1 MAPSKHADEGGQL
14 QLIDADRVEDEEEC
28 FESIDKRTSRP
39 PPTPSR
45 LASRRI
51 LLVRAVVPR
60 ARLPI
65 LPACHPDR
73 CCTAVAS
80 ATGGSF
86 PPSHVS
92 LLGSPI
98 SVRVGVASKWCSWDL
113 FVFVGCMRV
122 VGVLRPIWFP
132 QNFQCFGNKLVLHRG
147 VSSWGSSFPHVC
159 SKSCG

>member
-45 LASRRI
+45 LASRI

-65 LPACHPDR
+65 LR
-73 CCTAVAS
+73 
-80 ATGGSF
+80 ATLIDAALQSL

-98 SVRVGVASKWCSWDL
+98 SVPVGVASK
-113 FVFVGCMRV
+113 
-122 VGVLRPIWFP
+122 
-132 QNFQCFGNKLVLHRG
+132 
-147 VSSWGSSFPHVC
+147 
-159 SKSCG
+159 